1 MNRLGIIAGSG
12 ALPCA
17 VARSVADA
25 GEMVFLIGL
34 RGAAD
39 SEIDRFPHAWA
50 SLGEA
55 GKMLRLLREKE
66 CKRVLFAGRV
76 ARPGFSELK
85 TDAKG
90 ILLLPRI
97 AAAARRGDDA
107 LLRSLSEI
115 LSEEGFSPVGIAEAA
130 PALLATEGSLGRIK
144 PKSESL
150 NDIAAGIR
158 TVRALGALDIGQ
170 AAVVCAGLVLAVEA
184 AEGTDAMIK
193 RAGSLP
199 PAIRGTPDKR
209 RGVLVKALKPTQ
221 DGKTDL
227 PVVGVQTVENAAGA
241 GLAGIA
247 VEAGRSVIVERRRVI
262 EAADS
267 AGVFLYGFAGG
278 ASALFLAR

>member
-1 MNRLGIIAGSG
+1 MSTLGIIAGGG

-17 VARSVADA
+17 VARSVEDA

-34 RGAAD
+34 RGDAD
-39 SEIDRFPHAWA
+39 PEIGCFPHAWA
-50 SLGEA
+50 SIGEA
-55 GKMLRLLREKE
+55 GKMLRLLRENE

-90 ILLLPRI
+90 ILLIPRI

-130 PALLATEGSLGRIK
+130 PALLATEGNLGRIK
-144 PKSESL
+144 SKSESMS
-150 NDIAAGIR
+150 DIAVGIR

-184 AEGTDAMIK
+184 AEGTDAMVK

-199 PAIRGTPDKR
+199 PPIRGTPDKR

-227 PVVGVQTVENAAGA
+227 PVVGVQTVENAADA

-267 AGVFLYGFAGG
+267 AGVFLYGFAAG
-278 ASALFLAR
+278 APA

>member
-1 MNRLGIIAGSG
+1 MSTLGIIAGGG

-17 VARSVADA
+17 VAQSVQD
-25 GEMVFLIGL
+25 GGSSVFVLGL
-34 RGAAD
+34 RGVAD
-39 SEIDRFPHAWA
+39 DHIGKFPHAWA

-55 GKMLRLLREKE
+55 GKMLRLLREKD

-76 ARPGFSELK
+76 TRPGFSELK

-90 ILLLPRI
+90 ILLIPRI
-97 AAAARRGDDA
+97 TAAARRGDDA
-107 LLRSLSEI
+107 LLRSLLEI

-130 PALLATEGSLGRIK
+130 PALLATEGNLGRIK
-144 PKSESL
+144 PTSDGIS
-150 NDIAAGIR
+150 DIAVGIR

-221 DGKTDL
+221 DGTTDL
-227 PVVGVQTVENAAGA
+227 PVVGVQTVENAADA

-247 VEAGRSVIVERRRVI
+247 VEAARSVIVERRRVI
-262 EAADS
+262 EVADS
-267 AGVFLYGFAGG
+267 AGVFLYGFAAG
-278 ASALFLAR
+278 APA

>member
-1 MNRLGIIAGSG
+1 MSTLGIIAGGG

-17 VARSVADA
+17 VARSVEEA
-25 GEMVFLIGL
+25 GGRVFLVGL
-34 RGAAD
+34 RGVAD
-39 SEIDRFPHAWA
+39 PEIGRFPHTWA
-50 SLGEA
+50 SIGEA

-90 ILLLPRI
+90 ILLMPRI

-107 LLRSLSEI
+107 LLRSLSEV
-115 LSEEGFSPVGIAEAA
+115 LVEEGFSPVGIAEVA
-130 PALLATEGSLGRIK
+130 PALLATEGRLARLR
-144 PKSESL
+144 PDSE
-150 NDIAAGIR
+150 NMRDIALGVK

-184 AEGTDAMIK
+184 AEGTDAMIN
-193 RAGSLP
+193 RVGGLP
-199 PAIRGTPDKR
+199 QTIRGTPEKR
-209 RGVLVKALKPTQ
+209 RGVLIKALKPTQ

-227 PVVGVQTVENAAGA
+227 PVVGVQTIANAAGA

-247 VEAGRSVIVERRRVI
+247 VEAGRSVIVERQQVQA
-262 EAADS
+262 AADS
-267 AGVFLYGFAGG
+267 AGLFLFGFAQ
-278 ASALFLAR
+278 AAE

>member
-1 MNRLGIIAGSG
+1 MSTLGVIAGGG

-17 VARSVADA
+17 IARSVEHA
-25 GEMVFLIGL
+25 GEKVFVIGL

-39 SEIDRFPHAWA
+39 PEIGRFPHAWA

-55 GKMLRLLREKE
+55 GKMLRLLRENE
-66 CKRVLFAGRV
+66 CKRVLFAGKV

-90 ILLLPRI
+90 ILFLPRI
-97 AAAARRGDDA
+97 AAAARGGDDA

-115 LSEEGFSPVGIAEAA
+115 LAEEGFSPVGIAEAA
-130 PALLATEGSLGRIK
+130 PDLLATEGNLGRFG
-144 PKSESL
+144 PDREGSR
-150 NDIAAGIR
+150 DIVLGVKV
-158 TVRALGALDIGQ
+158 VRALGALDVGQ

-193 RAGSLP
+193 RAGALP
-199 PAIRGTPDKR
+199 EMIRGRPGKR

-221 DGKTDL
+221 DGRTDL
-227 PVVGVQTVENAAGA
+227 PVIGVQTIENAAGA

-247 VEAGRSVIVERRRVI
+247 VEAGRSAIVERQAVI
-262 EAADS
+262 NAANV
-267 AGVFLYGFAGG
+267 AG
-278 ASALFLAR
+278 LFLFGFGPQTE